1 MKQYMRGNDKRGKS
15 FSSFSR
21 DKQGSR
27 GPKPQWSKH
36 DGGDR
41 KQRYDATCSE
51 CGDHCTVPFRPV
63 GNKPVACDRC
73 FGKKERGSEDRRPT
87 SSFSSA
93 RPSWKSNDD
102 RRSSTG
108 GGDMSGIKQQMDRIE
123 KKLDTIIAALESG
136 DDDEWEEEV

>member
-1 MKQYMRGNDKRGKS
+1 MRRNSAMRDTKSSSFGRDKR
-15 FSSFSR
+15 
-21 DKQGSR
+21 GSR
-27 GPKPQWSKH
+27 GPGQQWSKH
-36 DGGDR
+36 DGVDR

-73 FGKKERGSEDRRPT
+73 FGKKERGTSDRG
-87 SSFSSA
+87 SSFSSK
-93 RPSWKSNDD
+93 PSWKSNDD
-102 RRSSTG
+102 RRSSAG

-136 DDDEWEEEV
+136 DDDDWEEEV